1 MQPSC
6 ILFYKVQVFVQGE
19 AVLAE
24 EVERLLE
31 SKSRLQ
37 QTNLRL
43 EAQNLELKMQLE
55 KYRLNDLTPRD
66 TQ

>member
-1 MQPSC
+1 M
-6 ILFYKVQVFVQGE
+6 FVQGE

-31 SKSRLQ
+31 SKTRLQ

>member
-1 MQPSC
+1 MQSSV
-6 ILFYKVQVFVQGE
+6 FNFTKYRVFVQGE

-31 SKSRLQ
+31 SKTRLQ

-43 EAQNLELKMQLE
+43 EAQNLELKLQLE